1 MQVLAE
7 SLWQSE
13 MYTEVVKRIESLKRF
28 GNKSGREVTEHL
40 LPRLSNPDT
49 GMKIIHI
56 AGTNGKGSVAMYIA
70 AALEANGYKTGLF
83 TSPHLITIRER
94 IQVNRKLISEE
105 NFTRLA
111 EKVLSVEMPDEYT
124 PTFFD
129 ICLAVSL
136 LYFKEQNCDYVVLE
150 TGLGGRLDSTRGIG
164 QKPLVGV
171 ITAIGLDHTAILGD
185 TLEQI
190 AAEKAGIERDG
201 MPVVIAHNPPEVRTV
216 LEKNATEYFAVD
228 EDYSGDNELKKLAK
242 RAADRDK
249 ELTPPLL
256 GDFQYDNEAASL
268 AALSY
273 CMTALDIEKVLDGIR
288 SVKWPARIQKLKE
301 NPLFIVDGS
310 HNPQGVAALVDT
322 LKRNYPGE
330 RFIFIM
336 AAMADKDAAH
346 MISGTKEIAERYICV
361 KADTPRSISAE
372 ALSDMVKTQ
381 GAEALT
387 AGSVSEAIK
396 VALNTRKPVVVFG
409 SLYLAGEILAES
421 KSLQTSDQ
429 L

>member
-1 MQVLAE
+1 
-7 SLWQSE
+7 
-13 MYTEVVKRIESLKRF
+13 MYAEVVKRIESLKRF
-28 GNKSGREVTEHL
+28 GNKSGREVTERL
-40 LPRLSNPDT
+40 LPRLSNPDH
-49 GMKIIHI
+49 GMRIIHI

-105 NFTRLA
+105 DFTRLA
-111 EKVLSVEMPDEYT
+111 GQVLSVEMPDEYA

-129 ICLAVSL
+129 ICLAVAL
-136 LYFKEQNCDYVVLE
+136 LYFREQNCDYVVLE
-150 TGLGGRLDSTRGIG
+150 TGLGGRLDSTRGIS
-164 QKPLVGV
+164 QSPLVGV

-190 AAEKAGIERDG
+190 ASEKAGIERDG
-201 MPVVIAHNPPEVRTV
+201 MPVVIAHNPPEVRAV
-216 LEKNATEYFAVD
+216 LQKNASFYFAVD
-228 EDYSGDNELKKLAK
+228 DEYSGDDELKKLAV
-242 RAADRDK
+242 RAAKRDK
-249 ELTPPLL
+249 ELNPPIL
-256 GDFQYDNEAASL
+256 GDFQYDNEAVAL

-273 CMTALDIEKVLDGIR
+273 CGAALDIEKVIDGIR

-310 HNPQGVAALVDT
+310 HNPQGVAALTDT
-322 LKRNYPGE
+322 LKRTYPGE

-346 MISGTKEIAERYICV
+346 MISGTKDIAERYVCV
-361 KADTPRSISAE
+361 KADTPRSLGAQE
-372 ALSDMVKTQ
+372 LADMVKTQ

-387 AGSVSEAIK
+387 VCSVSEAVK
-396 VALNTRKPVVVFG
+396 AALSTRKPVVAFG
-409 SLYLAGEILAES
+409 SLYLAGEILAEYRS
-421 KSLQTSDQ
+421 RICF
-429 L
+429 

>member
-13 MYTEVVKRIESLKRF
+13 MYAEVVKRIESLKRF

-216 LEKNATEYFAVD
+216 LEKNAAEYFAVD

-273 CMTALDIEKVLDGIR
+273 CMTALDEKVLDGIR

-361 KADTPRSISAE
+361 KADTPRSLSAE

>member
-13 MYTEVVKRIESLKRF
+13 MYAEVVKRIESLKRF

-111 EKVLSVEMPDEYT
+111 ERVLSVEMPDEYT

-171 ITAIGLDHTAILGD
+171 ITAIGFDHTAILGD

-216 LEKNATEYFAVD
+216 LEKNAAEYFAVD

-268 AALSY
+268 AAL
-273 CMTALDIEKVLDGIR
+273 
-288 SVKWPARIQKLKE
+288 
-301 NPLFIVDGS
+301 
-310 HNPQGVAALVDT
+310 
-322 LKRNYPGE
+322 
-330 RFIFIM
+330 
-336 AAMADKDAAH
+336 
-346 MISGTKEIAERYICV
+346 
-361 KADTPRSISAE
+361 
-372 ALSDMVKTQ
+372 
-381 GAEALT
+381 
-387 AGSVSEAIK
+387 
-396 VALNTRKPVVVFG
+396 
-409 SLYLAGEILAES
+409 
-421 KSLQTSDQ
+421 
-429 L
+429 